1 MSIFDT
7 PKIRFISHRGFQPMA
22 PENSLPSFAY
32 AGALGQWAI
41 ETDVRM
47 TADGEL
53 VCCHDDSVERCFNG
67 EGSVKDMTY
76 SELSGLR
83 MIRGNRLECFDGDE
97 LRIPKFSEYLAICKR
112 FGSVPFIELKTNDVE
127 RVMHEVRKTG
137 FSDGEVVISSIV
149 LSHLTESRRCSSGA
163 FLHWIFADENRLLEF
178 SELGNVGYSLMIG
191 DVFTCPAEKIAV
203 AHDMGMKICLRAGD
217 NVETLKHMQRIGL
230 DYIPTNCMHEK
241 LYGGDGK

>member
-76 SELSGLR
+76 SELLGLR

-97 LRIPKFSEYLAICKR
+97 VHIGMDEANRVGLGKYLAQHGYTNRSALSICAVRPTQQLLTSRARQRMFWQRLRIC
-112 FGSVPFIELKTNDVE
+112 
-127 RVMHEVRKTG
+127 
-137 FSDGEVVISSIV
+137 
-149 LSHLTESRRCSSGA
+149 
-163 FLHWIFADENRLLEF
+163 
-178 SELGNVGYSLMIG
+178 
-191 DVFTCPAEKIAV
+191 
-203 AHDMGMKICLRAGD
+203 
-217 NVETLKHMQRIGL
+217 
-230 DYIPTNCMHEK
+230 
-241 LYGGDGK
+241 